1 MSTNAPNKFSAECV
15 LNIGARLAE
24 GPHWWESRGLLIWVD
39 NEDSR
44 IGLFDP
50 VSRTNSFI
58 HLDSHVG
65 CVVPTDR
72 GNLLAAT
79 SDGYK
84 FINFLSGKVTSIG
97 DPEKH
102 RVGNRFNDGKCDP
115 WGRFWAGSMNYA
127 LSPNAGSLW
136 RLDASLKFDF
146 SCELFKL

>member
-1 MSTNAPNKFSAECV
+1 MEACQQIHNRFR
-15 LNIGARLAE
+15 LNMPKCWCKASGRSSLV
-24 GPHWWESRGLLIWVD
+24 GVSWFVIWVD
-39 NEDSR
+39 IEDAR

-84 FINFLSGKVTSIG
+84 LINFTTGKVTSIG

-102 RVGNRFNDGKCDP
+102 RFGNRFNDGKCDP

-127 LSPNAGSLW
+127 LSPKAGSLGG
-136 RLDASLKFDF
+136 
-146 SCELFKL
+146 